1 MQKKVIGCNN
11 FVMWYLFK
19 KDRYT
24 FRIMGNNDADRVRSE
39 DEQSSVPSFLPHVST
54 LYTRK
59 SAKLIRSAE
68 KGTSLII
75 IAIAVLIVIS
85 LIDTFEVENASELLP
100 RDLIL
105 DVLVSFFSV
114 VVLGLTGIMFL
125 SLLRSRRTLE
135 KWADMFEQNAM
146 RTSLSIALSGTSKE
160 EIVRALPEVVEE
172 LGKPLEAYISK
183 GPFTE
188 FFDVIIKGQNRFD
201 ILIDSQR
208 IISSKD
214 QLNLKQLLSEY
225 GAIAAR
231 IIDKDIDENDVALF
245 SDNLRRYKL
254 KSENDIGLAILVCS
268 KISSKA
274 ETYVRNS
281 RDLLERKIV
290 MVEISNNEELHS
302 SNLQNSHL
310 R

>member
-1 MQKKVIGCNN
+1 
-11 FVMWYLFK
+11 
-19 KDRYT
+19 
-24 FRIMGNNDADRVRSE
+24 MGNNDVDRARSE

-68 KGTSLII
+68 KGTSFII
-75 IAIAVLIVIS
+75 IAIVVLIVIS
-85 LIDTFEVENASELLP
+85 LIDTFEVENVSELPP
-100 RDLIL
+100 RDRSL
-105 DVLVSFFSV
+105 DVLISIFSV
-114 VVLGLTGIMFL
+114 VVLGVTGIMFR
-125 SLLRSRRTLE
+125 SLLRSRRSLE

-146 RTSLSIALSGTSKE
+146 RSSLNIALSGKSKE

-172 LGKPLEAYISK
+172 LGEPLQAYISK

-188 FFDVIIKGQNRFD
+188 FFDVIIKDQNRFD

-245 SDNLRRYKL
+245 SDSLHRYKS
-254 KSENDIGLAILVCS
+254 KSGND
-268 KISSKA
+268 
-274 ETYVRNS
+274 
-281 RDLLERKIV
+281 
-290 MVEISNNEELHS
+290 MV
-302 SNLQNSHL
+302 LQY
-310 R
+310 